1 MKPEE
6 FTSVEDEINDI
17 LGMDSETAEDDDKE
31 FDADD
36 DAADNDKKTDDD
48 DEKKA
53 DETAEDEKAS
63 DDLPDEK
70 PVVDDAM
77 QKLIDSNAELLKRV
91 EELSKSKD
99 EVKTEEPVPDTTL
112 EDIFKD
118 LDVDD
123 VTDSTESFTT
133 FLTSFAEVIS
143 KNAVAQALK
152 QVPEVATKAND
163 QKKSFAEVRDKFYTD
178 HAELAEVKN
187 YVAQVAGTVASE
199 HSDWTVSQVLE
210 EAAIRSKKALN
221 ITEVKEPVKSDEK
234 KEEKEKKKKNPAFA
248 KPQGNRRNVSREDM
262 TDLEKDIA
270 DIIDL

>member
-1 MKPEE
+1 
-6 FTSVEDEINDI
+6 
-17 LGMDSETAEDDDKE
+17 
-31 FDADD
+31 
-36 DAADNDKKTDDD
+36 
-48 DEKKA
+48 
-53 DETAEDEKAS
+53 
-63 DDLPDEK
+63 
-70 PVVDDAM
+70 M

-91 EELSKSKD
+91 EELSKPKD

-123 VTDSTESFTT
+123 VTDSTESFIT

-143 KNAVAQALK
+143 KKAVAQALK
-152 QVPEVATKAND
+152 QVPEVATKADD

-221 ITEVKEPVKSDEK
+221 ITEVKKPIKSDEK